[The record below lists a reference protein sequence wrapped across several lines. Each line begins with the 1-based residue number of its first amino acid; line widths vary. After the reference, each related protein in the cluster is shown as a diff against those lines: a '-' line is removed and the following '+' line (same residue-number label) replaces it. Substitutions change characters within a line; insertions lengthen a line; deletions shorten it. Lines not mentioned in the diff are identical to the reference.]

1 MDERRMNPKLI
12 VGLGNPGPEYAETR
26 HNVGFQ
32 FLDRLARKHG
42 LKFSALKFRAHIAEG
57 EIRGC
62 RVILAKPL
70 TFMNLSGQAV
80 KPLVKSYGV
89 ELADL
94 LVVYDDMDLPLGA
107 VRFRPSGGAG
117 GHKGMLSVIEA
128 LGNRQFPRLRFGIGR
143 PPHGDP
149 VEYVLS
155 EFTEDEKAAMER
167 AYEIG
172 VEIIEAWITGGIQ
185 MALDRLSQINQANL
199 KPEVKPRCTN

>member
-1 MDERRMNPKLI
+1 MSLKLI

-26 HNVGFQ
+26 HNAGFQ

-42 LKFSALKFRAHIAEG
+42 LKFSALKFKALIAEG

-62 RVILAKPL
+62 QVILAKPL

-80 KPLVKSYGV
+80 KPLVKSCGI
-89 ELADL
+89 ELVDL

-107 VRFRPSGGAG
+107 VRFRPGGGAG

-128 LGNRQFPRLRFGIGR
+128 LGNRHFPRLRFGIGR
-143 PPHGDP
+143 PSHGDP
-149 VEYVLS
+149 MDYVLS
-155 EFTEDEKAAMER
+155 EFSEDERAAMER

-172 VEIIEAWITGGIQ
+172 VEIVEAWVAGGTQ
-185 MALDRLSQINQANL
+185 AALAKQSQISHRA
-199 KPEVKPRCTN
+199 